1 MPPTTR
7 SGSTTRESDL
17 VNPVEVID
25 GSDTPNGEFVSLR
38 DAAVAVDDVSGKV
51 YLTDDQDP
59 ERTESPQSTVYVFD
73 SAGGYVGHLKRNVF
87 DGGPSGLAVDNSTAP
102 ARRAGS
108 T

>member
-7 SGSTTRESDL
+7 SGSTTRPRDL

-25 GSDTPNGEFVSLR
+25 GSGTPNGEFVSLR

-59 ERTESPQSTVYVFD
+59 GVHREPASTVYVFGSPAAYD
-73 SAGGYVGHLKRNVF
+73 GHLKRNVF
-87 DGGPSGLAVDNSTAP
+87 DGAPSGLAVDNSAP

-108 T
+108 M